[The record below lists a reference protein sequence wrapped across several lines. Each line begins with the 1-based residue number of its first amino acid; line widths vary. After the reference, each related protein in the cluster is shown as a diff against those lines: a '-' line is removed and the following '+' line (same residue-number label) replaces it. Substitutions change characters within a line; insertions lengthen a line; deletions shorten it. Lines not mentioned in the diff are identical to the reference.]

1 MAVCGAGVGAGGV
14 VGALRRRGTM
24 VRMSAT
30 PTPSAR
36 DGRFNR
42 PDASMSLLTN
52 VMDHGLDEGYAQ
64 AAAARGDDRP
74 SRVPTTPRGLATLG
88 LGLALV
94 GLVMTVGAANAHNAQ
109 PALAKERDALIHRVT
124 DTTGAADRLQQQV
137 QDLRRKV
144 ESTQQQALQESGDG
158 GLADLA
164 GAVGTG
170 EVSGPGVRLVIEDAA
185 GTGSGGNVDPR
196 EAEGFGNGGRLRDRD
211 LQLVVNGLWQA
222 GAEAVSINGQRLTGL
237 SAIRAAGEA
246 ILVDNRPL
254 VPPYTVLAVGDGPKL
269 GPAFESGM
277 AGRYLHLL
285 QESYGIKYGVSVQRT
300 LTLPAAVGVTLRTAQ
315 PAAEP
320 TAEPSPTPTASP
332 SVSASVSVSVSASA
346 SPSASAGSS
355 GAAGRSGGK
364 PSSTAAAAGPAAT
377 STTSHSPTATAGS
390 HSAGTG
396 ATRP

>member
-1 MAVCGAGVGAGGV
+1 
-14 VGALRRRGTM
+14 
-24 VRMSAT
+24 
-30 PTPSAR
+30 
-36 DGRFNR
+36 
-42 PDASMSLLTN
+42 MSLLTN

-64 AAAARGDDRP
+64 AAAARGDGRP
-74 SRVPTTPRGLATLG
+74 SRIPTTARGLATLG

-94 GLVMTVGAANAHNAQ
+94 GLVVTVGAANAHNAQ

-124 DTTGAADRLQQQV
+124 DTTGAADKLQQQV
-137 QDLRRKV
+137 QELRRKV

-170 EVSGPGVRLVIEDAA
+170 EVSGPGIRLVVEDAV
-185 GTGSGGNVDPR
+185 GTGGGGNVDPR

-269 GPAFESGM
+269 GPAFENGV

-285 QESYGIKYGVSVQRT
+285 QESYGIKSSVTVQHVV
-300 LTLPAAVGVTLRTAQ
+300 TLPAAVGVTLRTAQ
-315 PAAEP
+315 PAAKP
-320 TAEPSPTPTASP
+320 TATPTPTVPPTSTPMPTPTQTGSSSP
-332 SVSASVSVSVSASA
+332 SASASA
-346 SPSASAGSS
+346 SPAGRA
-355 GAAGRSGGK
+355 GAAGK
-364 PSSTAAAAGPAAT
+364 PSSTST
-377 STTSHSPTATAGS
+377 SSTTATTSSSPTAAAGS